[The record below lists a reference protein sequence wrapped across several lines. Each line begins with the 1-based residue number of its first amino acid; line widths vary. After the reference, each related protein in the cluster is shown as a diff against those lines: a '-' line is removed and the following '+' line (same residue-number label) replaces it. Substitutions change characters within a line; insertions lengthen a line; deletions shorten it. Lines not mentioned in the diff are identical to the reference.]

1 MDRVNSVSATPQPL
15 YDVLEATGYLTAA
28 GPVPN
33 DLSLEQDAR
42 DARRARNFQPDAT
55 WRSQSSLK
63 VYFKYE
69 HTPPSPTTVAKWR
82 QEVWNEGFAPLL
94 WVVSPDKVD
103 IYNGFAQPKTH
114 ADADAHRIGT
124 FKQRRSDLRELD
136 MAAGRLAMETGRFWQ
151 DSMGRGL
158 NRKTSVDRLLL
169 RDIAR
174 LARELA
180 NSGMERP
187 DAQSLIG
194 RSIFAQYLVDR
205 RIVTEDFLESTCG
218 CSTLSEVLRHRGTS
232 ERLFDWLRDTFNG
245 DMFPSNGGVAEAH
258 QIRRVANFLD
268 AVDAAGQTTLFPYQ
282 FDIIPV
288 ELVSSIYEQFAQPG
302 EHATTGT
309 AEKDVHYTRLSLVS
323 LVLDEVLNECTGD
336 EAVLDLTCGSGVFLV
351 EALRRL
357 VGKRAGDAQPTRE
370 LIRETLYE
378 RVFGMDISEAAVHV
392 AAFSL
397 YLTAL
402 ELDPSSEPPDAL
414 IFRPLIGNTLFTGDV
429 WEERSSLRQQTG
441 ARAFDVIVGNPPW
454 SYSRTPALQARR
466 ARTGVR
472 ASRGVS
478 LDFLHAATE
487 YSSPRTRFGLV
498 LGGPHFFG
506 LTGNTWRALRQ
517 LVTELSPVTLVNLS
531 NLSGW
536 LFPKASMP
544 GIVLFARQRKPVGR
558 AKLISTYQVPWT
570 PDGTRT
576 HTFQIAPSDGTTLP
590 LEYWKRR
597 PEFLKAAFFGGH
609 RDADL
614 LDRLFEKHQTLDE
627 ALRRLGTKLSA
638 GLTSGKGR
646 DARFLHGLPFL
657 EPQSG
662 FSPFVVP
669 TDLPVFRSLLAR
681 RPRAR
686 GVYSAPLLLV
696 KEAITRDHAGRVATA
711 VADTDTVFTKS
722 FFGARFDENDREAA
736 CLLAG
741 VLGSSLASWFFLM
754 TASDYGIWRR
764 RVKLADVKRLR
775 VPEVGAALRSN
786 AGRRIVAL
794 VQRLRREAVKEED
807 WHLLDEA
814 VFDLYGLSADHRIM
828 IPDGLTCAGWQWRE
842 GEEASVVP
850 ARSTEDVKEYAR
862 VFASVIHSV
871 LQTGKRN
878 QVRAEVYDLP
888 DQAPLRAVR
897 FVLEPGHAPPVVDV
911 VPCEDLRSLL
921 GRLGEGLDAPL
932 TDSAVGHREVQRYGR
947 KEIVVVKPAARRH
960 WMAVRALGDGSQAVV
975 DSLGA
980 SRR

>member
-1 MDRVNSVSATPQPL
+1 MSSVSATPQPL
-15 YDVLEATGYLTAA
+15 YDVLEATGYLTTA

-55 WRSQSSLK
+55 WRSRSSLK

-69 HTPPSPTTVAKWR
+69 HKSPPPDTVAKWR

-124 FKQRRSDLRELD
+124 FKQRGSELRELD

-158 NRKTSVDRLLL
+158 NRNTSVDRLLL

-180 NSGMERP
+180 NSGMDRP
-187 DAQSLIG
+187 NAQSLIG

-245 DMFPSNGGVAEAH
+245 DMFPSNDGVAEAH
-258 QIRRVANFLD
+258 QLRRVANFLD
-268 AVDAAGQTTLFPYQ
+268 AVDAADQTTLFPYQ

-302 EHATTGT
+302 EHAATGT

-336 EAVLDLTCGSGVFLV
+336 ETVLDLTCGSGVFLV

-357 VGKRAGDAQPTRE
+357 VDKRAGDAQPTRDM
-370 LIRETLYE
+370 IRETLYKH
-378 RVFGMDISEAAVHV
+378 VFGMDISEAAVHV

-402 ELDPSSEPPDAL
+402 ELDPSPEPPDAL
-414 IFRPLIGNTLFTGDV
+414 AFQPLIGTTLFKGDV
-429 WEERSSLRQQTG
+429 WKERSSLQEHTG

-454 SYSRTPALQARR
+454 SYSQTPTLQARR
-466 ARTGVR
+466 ARTGFR

-487 YSSPRTRFGLV
+487 YSSSRTRFGLV

-517 LVTELSPVTLVNLS
+517 MVTKLSPVSLVNLS

-544 GIVLFARQRKPVGR
+544 GIVLFARQKKPVGR
-558 AKLISTYQVPWT
+558 ADLISTYQVPWT

-590 LEYWKRR
+590 LEYWQRR

-614 LDRLFEKHQTLDE
+614 LDRVFETHQTLEE
-627 ALRRLGTKLSA
+627 ALRRLRTKLSA
-638 GLTSGKGR
+638 GITLGKGR

-657 EPQSG
+657 EPKSG
-662 FSPFVVP
+662 FSPFFVP
-669 TDLPVFRSLLAR
+669 SDLPVFSSQFAR

-696 KEAITRDHAGRVATA
+696 KEAVVREHAGRVAAA

-741 VLGSSLASWFFLM
+741 ILGSSLAAWFFLM
-754 TASDYGIWRR
+754 TGSDYGIWRR

-775 VPEVGAALRSN
+775 VPDVDTALRSD
-786 AGRRIVAL
+786 AGQRIVAL
-794 VQRLRREAVKEED
+794 VQRSRRKAVEEEE
-807 WHLLDEA
+807 WQRLDEA
-814 VFDLYGLSADHRIM
+814 VLDLYGLSAHHRI
-828 IPDGLTCAGWQWRE
+828 IVRDGLTRAGWQWRE
-842 GEEASVVP
+842 GEEASVAP
-850 ARSTEDVKEYAR
+850 ARVAGDVKEYAR
-862 VFASVIHSV
+862 LFASVIHSV
-871 LQTGKRN
+871 LQAGKRSS
-878 QVRAEVYDLP
+878 VRAEVYNLS
-888 DQAPLRAVR
+888 DQAPLRVVR
-897 FVLEPGHAPPVVDV
+897 FALEPEHVPPVVDV
-911 VPCEDLRSLL
+911 VPCEDVRTLL
-921 GRLGEGLDAPL
+921 GRLGETLDPPL
-932 TDSAVGHREVQRYGR
+932 TESVFGAHEVQCYGR
-947 KEIVVVKPAARRH
+947 DEIVVVKPEARRH
-960 WMAVRALGDGSQAVV
+960 WMAVRALEDASQAVI

-980 SRR
+980 RRR

>member
-1 MDRVNSVSATPQPL
+1 MSSVSAAPQPL
-15 YDVLEATGYLTAA
+15 YDVLEATGYLTTA

-55 WRSQSSLK
+55 WRSRSSLK

-103 IYNGFAQPKTH
+103 IYNGFAQPEGQG
-114 ADADAHRIGT
+114 DADAHRIGT
-124 FKQRRSDLRELD
+124 FKQRGSELRELD
-136 MAAGRLAMETGRFWQ
+136 MVAGRLAMETGRFWQ

-158 NRKTSVDRLLL
+158 NRNTSVDRLLL

-174 LARELA
+174 LVRELA
-180 NSGMERP
+180 NSGMKRP
-187 DAQSLIG
+187 NTQSLIG

-205 RIVTEDFLESTCG
+205 RIVTKDFLEDTCG
-218 CSTLSEVLRHRGTS
+218 CSTLSEVLRHRAKS

-258 QIRRVANFLD
+258 QTRRVADFLD
-268 AVDAAGQTTLFPYQ
+268 GVGADGQTTLFPYQ

-288 ELVSSIYEQFAQPG
+288 ELVSSIYEQFAR
-302 EHATTGT
+302 EHTAAST

-323 LVLDEVLNECTGD
+323 LVLDEVLNECSGD
-336 EAVLDLTCGSGVFLV
+336 ETVLDLTCGSGVFLV

-357 VGKRAGDAQPTRE
+357 VDKRAGDAQPTRE
-370 LIRETLYE
+370 LVRETLYE
-378 RVFGMDISEAAVHV
+378 QVFGMDISEAAVHV

-402 ELDPSSEPPDAL
+402 ELDPSPEPPDAL
-414 IFRPLIGNTLFTGDV
+414 AFQPLIGNTLFKGDV
-429 WEERSSLRQQTG
+429 WKERSSLRQQTG
-441 ARAFDVIVGNPPW
+441 DRAFDVIVGNPPW
-454 SYSRTPALQARR
+454 SYSQTPTLQARR

-478 LDFLHAATE
+478 LDFLHTATE
-487 YSSPRTRFGLV
+487 YSSSRTRFGLV

-517 LVTELSPVTLVNLS
+517 LVTDLSPVTLVNLS

-544 GIVLFARQRKPVGR
+544 GIVLFARQREPVGR

-570 PDGTRT
+570 PDGKRT

-614 LDRLFEKHQTLDE
+614 LDRLFENHQTLEE

-638 GLTSGKGR
+638 GLTPGKGR

-657 EPQSG
+657 EPQGG

-669 TDLPVFRSLLAR
+669 TDLPVFRSLFAR

-696 KEAITRDHAGRVATA
+696 KEAVTREHAGRVATA

-722 FFGARFDENDREAA
+722 FFGARFDKDDREAA

-775 VPEVGAALRSN
+775 VPEVGAALRAN

-794 VQRLRREAVKEED
+794 VQRLRREAVEEED

-814 VFDLYGLSADHRIM
+814 VLDLYGLSADHRIVVR
-828 IPDGLTCAGWQWRE
+828 DGLTRAGWQWRE
-842 GEEASVVP
+842 CEEASVVP

-862 VFASVIHSV
+862 VFASVVHSV

-888 DQAPLRAVR
+888 DEEPLRVVR
-897 FVLEPGHAPPVVDV
+897 FVLELGHRSPVVDV
-911 VPCEDLRSLL
+911 VPCEDLRRFL

-932 TDSAVGHREVQRYGR
+932 TDFAVGHREVQCYGR
-947 KEIVVVKPAARRH
+947 EEIVVVKPAARRH
-960 WMAVRALGDGSQAVV
+960 WMAVRALGDGSQAVI

>member
-1 MDRVNSVSATPQPL
+1 MSSLSSTPQPL
-15 YDVLEATGYLTAA
+15 CDVLEATGYLTAA

-33 DLSLEQDAR
+33 VSLEQDAR
-42 DARRARNFQPDAT
+42 DARRARNFQPDAM

-69 HTPPSPTTVAKWR
+69 HTSPSPTTVAEWR

-103 IYNGFAQPKTH
+103 IYNGFAQPKGPG
-114 ADADAHRIGT
+114 DADAHRIGT
-124 FKQRRSDLRELD
+124 FKQRGSELRELD

-151 DSMGRGL
+151 DSMSERL
-158 NRKTSVDRLLL
+158 NRNTSVDRLLL
-169 RDIAR
+169 RHIAG

-180 NSGMERP
+180 NSGMDRP

-205 RIVTEDFLESTCG
+205 RIVTEDFLENTCDR
-218 CSTLSEVLRHRGTS
+218 STLSEVLRHRAKS

-245 DMFPSNGGVAEAH
+245 DMFPSNGGLAEAR
-258 QIRRVANFLD
+258 QLRRVANFLD
-268 AVDAAGQTTLFPYQ
+268 GADADGQTTLFPYQ

-302 EHATTGT
+302 EHAAAGT
-309 AEKDVHYTRLSLVS
+309 VETDVHYTRLSLVS
-323 LVLDEVLNECTGD
+323 LVLDEVMNECTGD
-336 EAVLDLTCGSGVFLV
+336 ETVLDLTCGSGVFLV

-357 VGKRAGDAQPTRE
+357 VGKRAGGAQPTRD

-378 RVFGMDISEAAVHV
+378 QVFGMDISEAAVHV

-402 ELDPSSEPPDAL
+402 ELDPSPEPPNAL
-414 IFRPLIGNTLFTGDV
+414 AFRPLIGNTLFTGDV
-429 WEERSSLRQQTG
+429 WKERSSLQEQTG

-454 SYSRTPALQARR
+454 SYSQTPTLQARR
-466 ARTGVR
+466 ARTGFR

-487 YSSPRTRFGLV
+487 YSSSRTRLGLV

-517 LVTELSPVTLVNLS
+517 LMTELSPVTLVNLS

-544 GIVLFARQRKPVGR
+544 GIVLFARQKKPVGR

-570 PDGTRT
+570 PDGKRT
-576 HTFQIAPSDGTTLP
+576 HTFQVAPSDGTTLP
-590 LEYWKRR
+590 LEYWQRR

-614 LDRLFEKHQTLDE
+614 LDRIFEKHQTLEE

-638 GLTSGKGR
+638 GLTPGKGR

-657 EPQSG
+657 EPKSG
-662 FSPFVVP
+662 FSPFIVP
-669 TDLPVFRSLLAR
+669 TDLPVFRSRFAKRPTAR
-681 RPRAR
+681 DM
-686 GVYSAPLLLV
+686 YSAPLLLV
-696 KEAITRDHAGRVATA
+696 KEAVTREHAGRVAAA

-741 VLGSSLASWFFLM
+741 ILGSSFAAWFFLM
-754 TASDYGIWRR
+754 TGSDYGIWRR

-775 VPEVGAALRSN
+775 VPDVGAVLQAN

-794 VQRLRREAVKEED
+794 VQRPRRKAVEEEE
-807 WHLLDEA
+807 WQLLDDA
-814 VFDLYGLSADHRIM
+814 VLDLYGLSAHHRI
-828 IPDGLTCAGWQWRE
+828 IIHDGLTCAGWQWRE
-842 GEEASVVP
+842 GEEASLVP
-850 ARSTEDVKEYAR
+850 VRAAGDVKEYAR
-862 VFASVIHSV
+862 VFASAIYSV
-871 LQTGKRN
+871 LQARKRTG
-878 QVRAEVYDLP
+878 VRAEVYDLSN
-888 DQAPLRAVR
+888 QAPLRVVR
-897 FVLEPGHAPPVVDV
+897 FVLEPGYVPPVVDV
-911 VPCEDLRSLL
+911 VPCEDLMTLL
-921 GRLGEGLDAPL
+921 GRLGEAMDAPL
-932 TDSAVGHREVQRYGR
+932 TESAGERREVQCYGR
-947 KEIVVVKPAARRH
+947 DEIVVVKPAARRH
-960 WMAVRALGDGSQAVV
+960 WMAVRALEDASQAVI

-980 SRR
+980 RRR